1 MFNFVFNLGVMLE
14 ILQIFLHNS
23 YKLMPPIETFIYHV
37 VEVTLIISIVTL
49 VCKTFVIKL
58 VVVSEFSNILEIQ
71 ILFSVHYRR
80 IV

>member
-1 MFNFVFNLGVMLE
+1 LFNFVFNLGVMLE

-23 YKLMPPIETFIYHV
+23 YKLMSPIETFIYHV

-58 VVVSEFSNILEIQ
+58 VVVSEFSNILKIQ
-71 ILFSVHYRR
+71 ILFYVHYRR

>member
-1 MFNFVFNLGVMLE
+1 M
-14 ILQIFLHNS
+14 S
-23 YKLMPPIETFIYHV
+23 PIETFIYHV

-58 VVVSEFSNILEIQ
+58 VVVSEFSNILKIQ
-71 ILFSVHYRR
+71 ILFYVHYRR